1 MTHYSNLI
9 EDSIL
14 DKDLQ
19 EYYEARFDMMSSKGW
34 KDLQTDIEKIIE
46 ERNNLLATKSIEEL
60 NFRKGQ
66 LDVLHWIRTL
76 KQLSEEALEQ
86 LENEQKN
93 I

>member
-1 MTHYSNLI
+1 MHYSNLI

-19 EYYEARFDMMSSKGW
+19 EYYEARFDMMATKGW
-34 KDLQTDIEKIIE
+34 KDLVADIELMMD
-46 ERNNLLATKSIEEL
+46 ERDSLMATKSFDEL

-66 LDVLHWIRTL
+66 LDVLHWIKTL
-76 KQLSEEALEQ
+76 KQLSEEAWEQ
-86 LENEQKN
+86 LNNDQKD

>member
-1 MTHYSNLI
+1 MVHYSNLI
-9 EDSIL
+9 EDSVL

-34 KDLQTDIEKIIE
+34 KDLQIDIEKVIE

-76 KQLSEEALEQ
+76 KQLSEEAWEQ
-86 LENEQKN
+86 LENEQKD